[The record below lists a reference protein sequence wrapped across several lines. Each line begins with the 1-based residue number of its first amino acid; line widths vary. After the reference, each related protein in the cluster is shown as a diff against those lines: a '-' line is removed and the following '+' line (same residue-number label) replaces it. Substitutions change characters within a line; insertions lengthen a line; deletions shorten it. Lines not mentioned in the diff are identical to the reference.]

1 MRCCVPRLQGSDSS
15 ATAQN
20 RTLAPLA
27 ANLVKKTAAADS
39 NGPQVPAVT
48 ADMIVEVP
56 QI

>member
-1 MRCCVPRLQGSDSS
+1 MRRCALRLQFSDSS
-15 ATAQN
+15 ATPQN

-27 ANLVKKTAAADS
+27 ANLIKKTAAADS

>member
-27 ANLVKKTAAADS
+27 ANLIQNNRDA
-39 NGPQVPAVT
+39 
-48 ADMIVEVP
+48 
-56 QI
+56 

>member
-1 MRCCVPRLQGSDSS
+1 MRCCVPRLQGSDSFAMS
-15 ATAQN
+15 QN
-20 RTLAPLA
+20 RSLAPLA

-48 ADMIVEVP
+48 ADMTVEVP

>member
-15 ATAQN
+15 AKAQN